1 MVGNKIISSEIRHET
16 RGSTVPLS
24 FTRVMEED
32 IEEESKRCKD
42 LQYSQIDSSNIVKM
56 SILPKAIYRFTA
68 IPIILYRNKKNQS

>member
-1 MVGNKIISSEIRHET
+1 
-16 RGSTVPLS
+16 
-24 FTRVMEED
+24 MEED